1 MKDIEH
7 KFKCNECDFRT
18 VSEQGLKSHMTRKH
32 KEVRKEE
39 NLKFPRTCDFCEEE
53 FKNKREMNKHMRMH
67 SYTHVQFQCDK
78 CDFFGGDFMTME
90 VHLAKHHND
99 KFECGLCEYVAKNL
113 DTLEMHLSTCEIF
126 TCNKCKTK
134 FKNLQD
140 LKTHFTKDH
149 ESKDSFVEVFHV
161 KQSRE
166 NKEEFEGRNHFY
178 RELFPELL
186 QQS

>member
-1 MKDIEH
+1 
-7 KFKCNECDFRT
+7 
-18 VSEQGLKSHMTRKH
+18 
-32 KEVRKEE
+32 
-39 NLKFPRTCDFCEEE
+39 
-53 FKNKREMNKHMRMH
+53 
-67 SYTHVQFQCDK
+67 
-78 CDFFGGDFMTME
+78 MTME

-113 DTLEMHLSTCEIF
+113 DNLEMHLSTCEIYR
-126 TCNKCKTK
+126 CNKCKTK